1 MVQLSC
7 KRLLIINTLS
17 KKGGK
22 KLNKLVSVEQAIQ
35 NIHDGATIMISGF
48 GGNGAPHTVI
58 EALVKKNVRN
68 LTLICNDSGT
78 LDFGAGRLFTNK
90 QVRKVIC
97 SIIGPNPESVKQH
110 SEGELE
116 VELYPQ
122 GSLAEMIR
130 AGGYG
135 LGGVLTKA
143 GLGTLVAQG
152 KQTIVVKGEE
162 YLVEEP
168 LKADFALIY
177 ASIGD
182 TAGNCKYFGSA
193 HAHAPSMAAAAEYTI
208 LEVGQL
214 VELGELEPQEI
225 HTQQVLVDAIVLRG
239 GQ

>member
-1 MVQLSC
+1 MY
-7 KRLLIINTLS
+7 NDE
-17 KKGGK
+17 GGID
-22 KLNKLVSVEQAIQ
+22 LNKVVSVEKAIEKIQ
-35 NIHDGATIMISGF
+35 DGATIMIGGF

-58 EALVKKNVRN
+58 DALVKKNVRD

-78 LDFGAGRLFTNK
+78 RDFGAGRLFTNK
-90 QVRKVIC
+90 QVKKVIC

-110 SEGELE
+110 AEGTLE

-135 LGGVLTKA
+135 LGGVITKA
-143 GLGTLVAQG
+143 GLGTLVEVG
-152 KQTIVVKGEE
+152 KQKVTIQGEE

-168 LKADFALIY
+168 LKAEFALIY

-182 TAGNCKYFGSA
+182 SAGNCRYYGSA
-193 HAHAPSMAAAAEYTI
+193 HAHSPSMAAAADHTI

-214 VELGELEPQEI
+214 VDLGELDPHDI
-225 HTQQVLVDAIVLRG
+225 DTQQVLIDTVVVKG
-239 GQ
+239 GK